1 MVFQPV
7 RGVVTVRM
15 KYRLD
20 FENVENVFH
29 VAHDSLDPWPLAQME
44 DLASTFEGWEDT
56 SAKPER
62 GANCQLEEVIVV
74 DETSLTTQRVTRGVV
89 PPVVGTHAGDSLPNN
104 ATLAIKADINNRGR
118 GKSGRTFWIGLTEGQ
133 VTANTINTANRD
145 NIVAALNALRTAV
158 TSLNPGYDLVTVH
171 RVVNGVHPAEADYS
185 VIAAFSAS
193 DTTMDSQRTRLP
205 GHKRR
210 RRRVTTP

>member
-15 KYRLD
+15 RYRLD
-20 FENVENVFH
+20 FENVENVYH
-29 VAHDSLDPWPLAQME
+29 VAHASLDPWPLADME

-56 SAKPER
+56 TAKPAR
-62 GANCQLEEVIVV
+62 GSNCQLEEIVIV

-89 PPVVGTHAGDSLPNN
+89 PPIVGTHGGDSLPNN

-118 GKSGRTFWIGLTEGQ
+118 GKSGRIFWIGLTEGQ
-133 VTANTINTANRD
+133 VTANTINTADRD
-145 NIVAALNALRTAV
+145 VIVNALNTLRTNV
-158 TSLNPGYDLVTVH
+158 TALDPGYDMVTVH
-171 RVVNGVHPAEADYS
+171 REIGGVRPAEADYS
-185 VIAAFSAS
+185 VIASFSAT

-210 RRRVTTP
+210 RHHS